1 MHDHQLV
8 FDRIYRE
15 HIRALHSFLIGKT
28 GNPQVALD
36 LLQDTFLRVW
46 RSIQRTADLKSEQL
60 GPWVFSIARNLLIDY
75 YRNQARESVKEKAI
89 GQRAREMPL
98 PESDAQTVLA
108 AKEQLALA
116 DAAIR
121 DLPDDQRTV
130 LLMTVVGE
138 MSSTKIAQ
146 LLEVPAGTVRYKLSL
161 ARRTLVE
168 KLRLHETMENSRQV

>member
-1 MHDHQLV
+1 M
-8 FDRIYRE
+8 
-15 HIRALHSFLIGKT
+15 
-28 GNPQVALD
+28 
-36 LLQDTFLRVW
+36 
-46 RSIQRTADLKSEQL
+46 
-60 GPWVFSIARNLLIDY
+60 FSIARNILIDY
-75 YRNQARESVKEKAI
+75 YRNQARESVAKRAL

-98 PESDAQTVLA
+98 PLSDAQTVLP

-116 DAAIR
+116 DTAIR
-121 DLPDDQRTV
+121 DLPEDQRTV

-146 LLEVPAGTVRYKLSL
+146 LLEIPAGTVRYKLSL